1 MILKTT
7 SFKLNSPNVIFDSIG
22 GEVLVINL
30 KVGHYFRLKED
41 SSALWSLIMS
51 GNTLTEIIEFL
62 SIPESQHDQ
71 ILKFTQELVSL
82 DLVLE
87 TEKIQGLQM
96 NPQSLDCRNLT
107 IEKFT
112 DLEDILGLDPIHEVD
127 ESKGWPFSGS
137 GEGIN

>member
-1 MILKTT
+1 MILRTT
-7 SFKLNSPNVIFDSIG
+7 SFKLNSPSVISDSIG

-41 SSALWSLIMS
+41 SSVLWSLIMS
-51 GNTLTEIIEFL
+51 GNTLTEIFEFL

-71 ILKFTQELVSL
+71 ILNFIQELVSL

-87 TEKIQGLQM
+87 TEKVQGLQM

-107 IEKFT
+107 I
-112 DLEDILGLDPIHEVD
+112 
-127 ESKGWPFSGS
+127 
-137 GEGIN
+137 